1 MTTQTAF
8 DKPSMHFGIDVSKA
22 HLDIHC
28 PELNRSWR
36 IPNTEKALLAFI
48 RTHKAHLAQALIV
61 VDGAGGL
68 EYRCCSLLAQAGIAV
83 HRTNTYQV
91 RNYIRSLG
99 VQAKTDRL
107 DARLLAR
114 FACER
119 AGQLRLFTEES
130 PTQRR
135 LRALVQRRDE
145 LVRMRTAEK
154 NRLAGPQGELLKRSI
169 GAILRALE
177 KEIKRI
183 EADIRQ
189 LVRADAQM
197 RKRRDI
203 LMKIKGVGEITAH
216 VLLACMPEL
225 GTLDRREAAA
235 LAGLAPFARDSGTLR
250 GYRRTG
256 GGRMQVRSALF
267 MAALGAVNAKDSV
280 IKDFYL
286 RLRARGKKPIVALT
300 AAARKLITIINAK
313 LRDAMHTPTKAQ
325 SRLS

>member
-1 MTTQTAF
+1 MATQSAF

-28 PELNRSWR
+28 LELNQSWR

-48 RTHKAHLAQALIV
+48 RAHKDRLARALIV

-68 EYRCCSLLAQAGIAV
+68 EYRCCSLLAQAGMRV
-83 HRTNTYQV
+83 HRANTYQV
-91 RNYIRSLG
+91 RNFIRSLG

-114 FACER
+114 FAHER
-119 AGQLRLFTEES
+119 ADMLRLFTPES
-130 PTQRR
+130 RLQRR
-135 LRALVQRRDE
+135 LRALAMRRGE
-145 LVRMRTAEK
+145 LVRMRTAEM
-154 NRLAGPQGELLKRSI
+154 NRLKGPQGELLKRSI
-169 GAILRALE
+169 RAILRALD
-177 KEIKRI
+177 KEIERI

-189 LVRADAQM
+189 LVSADAQM

-203 LMKIKGVGEITAH
+203 LMKIKGVGETTAH

-256 GGRMQVRSALF
+256 GGRVQVRSALF
-267 MAALGAVNAKDSV
+267 MAALSAIRSNDHIRA
-280 IKDFYL
+280 FYE
-286 RLRARGKKPIVALT
+286 RLRENGKKPIVAIT
-300 AAARKLITIINAK
+300 AAARKLLTIANAK
-313 LRDAMHTPTKAQ
+313 LRDANVQ
-325 SRLS
+325 QLS